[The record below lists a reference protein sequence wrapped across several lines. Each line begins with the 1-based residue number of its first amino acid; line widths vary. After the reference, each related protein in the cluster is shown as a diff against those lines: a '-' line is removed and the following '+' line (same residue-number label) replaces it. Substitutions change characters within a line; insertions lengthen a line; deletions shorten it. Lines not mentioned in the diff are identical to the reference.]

1 MLNNLLELQTI
12 KPVAQLS
19 LFDFLPLCAF
29 AFFAGF
35 IDSIVG
41 GGGLI
46 QLPALFIFAPQYE
59 HPTILGTNK
68 LSSICGTSVAT
79 LQYAR
84 RIDLDWRIA
93 LLTAIFAF
101 AFSFLGAS
109 VVSVLPKEILRLLV
123 LVLLI
128 VVGVYTMLNKNFGA
142 SHMPKL
148 NANRANIYA
157 AILGA
162 CIGFYDGFFGP
173 GTGSFLIVAFIGIFG
188 YDFLRA
194 SATAKVVNFSTNLA
208 ALSYFAPKGNVIF
221 ALGFTMGA
229 FNIIGAIFGARLA
242 MLKGSALVRV
252 LFLFVIGAMILK
264 FGYDTL
270 TST

>member
-1 MLNNLLELQTI
+1 MLDFFA
-12 KPVAQLS
+12 VSLS
-19 LFDFLPLCAF
+19 CDVLWLCAF
-29 AFFAGF
+29 AFLAGF

-46 QLPALFIFAPQYE
+46 QLPALFIFAPQVD
-59 HPTILGTNK
+59 HPTIFGTNK

-79 LQYAR
+79 VQYAR
-84 RIDLDWRIA
+84 RINLDWHIA
-93 LLTAIFAF
+93 LLTAAFAF
-101 AFSFLGAS
+101 LFSFLGAR
-109 VVSVLPKEILRLLV
+109 VVSFIPKDFLRPLVLLLLV
-123 LVLLI
+123 LV
-128 VVGVYTMLNKNFGA
+128 GVYTAINKNFGTIH
-142 SHMPKL
+142 SPKL
-148 NANRANIYA
+148 NRVQSHLYA
-157 AILGA
+157 ALLGA
-162 CIGFYDGFFGP
+162 GIGFYDGFFGP

-208 ALSYFAPKGNVIF
+208 ALSYFAPSGNVLF
-221 ALGFTMGA
+221 SLGFTMGA
-229 FNIIGAIFGARLA
+229 FNIFGAILGARLA

-270 TST
+270 TI

>member
-1 MLNNLLELQTI
+1 MLDFVLENLT
-12 KPVAQLS
+12 QLFAPLS
-19 LFDFLPLCAF
+19 IGNGLPLCAF
-29 AFFAGF
+29 AFLAGF

-59 HPTILGTNK
+59 HPTIFGTNK
-68 LSSICGTSVAT
+68 LSSICGTSVACV
-79 LQYAR
+79 QYAR
-84 RIDLDWRIA
+84 RIELDWHIA
-93 LLTAIFAF
+93 LLTATFAF
-101 AFSFLGAS
+101 AFSLLGAS
-109 VVSVLPKEILRLLV
+109 TVSFLPKETLRPLV
-123 LVLLI
+123 LFLLI
-128 VVGVYTMLNKNFGA
+128 AVGVYTVVNKRFGA
-142 SHMPKL
+142 SHTPKL
-148 NANRANIYA
+148 NGPRANGYA
-157 AILGA
+157 MLLGA

-208 ALSYFAPKGNVIF
+208 ALSYFVPTGNVVF
-221 ALGFTMGA
+221 TLGLMMGA

-242 MLKGSALVRV
+242 ILKGSALVRV
-252 LFLFVIGAMILK
+252 LFLFVIGALILK

-270 TST
+270 TLS

>member
-1 MLNNLLELQTI
+1 VTDVFTQLFVQSF
-12 KPVAQLS
+12 AQVSIGDLVQ
-19 LFDFLPLCAF
+19 LCAF
-29 AFFAGF
+29 AFLAGF

-46 QLPALFIFAPQYE
+46 QLPALFIFASQYE
-59 HPTILGTNK
+59 HPMIFGTNK
-68 LSSICGTSVAT
+68 LSSFCGTSVAT

-84 RIDLDWRIA
+84 RIEIDWRIA
-93 LLTAIFAF
+93 LLTAAFAF

-109 VVSVLPKEILRLLV
+109 TVSVLPKEILRPLV
-123 LVLLI
+123 LVLLMA
-128 VVGVYTMLNKNFGA
+128 VGVYTMLNKNFGA

-148 NANRANIYA
+148 NKNRANGYA
-157 AILGA
+157 SILGA

-173 GTGSFLIVAFIGIFG
+173 GTGSFLIVAFIGVFG

-208 ALSYFAPKGNVIF
+208 ALSYFAPTGNVIF

-229 FNIIGAIFGARLA
+229 FNIVGAIFGARLA
-242 MLKGSALVRV
+242 ILKGSSLVRA

-270 TST
+270 AYK